1 MTMRALLKSGFLDD
15 AEALPHDER
24 GVVHAN
30 EILGRHIIQ
39 TKFKQ
44 IVFSET

>member
-1 MTMRALLKSGFLDD
+1 MTMKTILKSGFLDD
-15 AEALPHDER
+15 TEALPHDER

-44 IVFSET
+44 IGLSET